1 MEVLKDVIIEM
12 IYIIIIGIVCLIIY
26 IYGKIFLIK
35 IGIIEENKANNS
47 ERIKKED

>member
-1 MEVLKDVIIEM
+1 MTKLAKMHLKRLKL
-12 IYIIIIGIVCLIIY
+12 IIIGIVCLIIY